1 MIKLI
6 TATAF
11 ALLVSLA
18 AAQPAIDGA
27 IADGEYANTLTHD
40 GSGMVLYWT
49 VDGDM
54 LYMGFTLEARGW
66 VGVGWGAEMTNRKAG
81 FDVLIVTEQGGE
93 FVALDMFQESARGE
107 PVLDSEEGGSNT
119 IADFAATRDG
129 DLWTVEFSRPLDTG
143 EDTDVAITPG
153 TPMIFMGA
161 YANVMDVS
169 RAHGRSTQGGAW
181 YIEDFTF

>member
-1 MIKLI
+1 MLKLI
-6 TATAF
+6 IATLF
-11 ALLVSLA
+11 ALLIGFA
-18 AAQPAIDGA
+18 AAQPAIDGS
-27 IADGEYANTLTHD
+27 IADGEYANTVIHD
-40 GSGMVLYWT
+40 DSGMVVHWT
-49 VDGDM
+49 IDGDM

-66 VGVGWGAEMTNRKAG
+66 VGIGWGAEQTNRKAG
-81 FDVLIVTEQGGE
+81 FDVLIATEQDGE
-93 FVALDMFQESARGE
+93 FVLLDMFQESARGE

-119 IADFAATRDG
+119 VVDFAVTHEG

-161 YANVMDVS
+161 YANVMDPS

-181 YIEDFTF
+181 YIMDFVF

>member
-107 PVLDSEEGGSNT
+107 PVLD
-119 IADFAATRDG
+119 
-129 DLWTVEFSRPLDTG
+129 TG